1 MSLLLD
7 THILLWWLSDDP
19 LLPTAARVAIASPES
34 EVLVSAATGWEIAV
48 KKAAGR
54 LDAPDDLLEA
64 VEASNIKT
72 LPITATHALAAGALP
87 PHHSDPFDRML
98 IAQARV
104 EKLVLVSVDN
114 RFPRYDV
121 GLLPLVMPP
130 EQPAAGRP
138 S

>member
-19 LLPTAARVAIASPES
+19 LLPTAARQAIASS
-34 EVLVSAATGWEIAV
+34 DNEVLVSAATAWEIAI
-48 KKAAGR
+48 KRTAGR

-64 VEASNIKT
+64 VEANDFET
-72 LPITATHALAAGALP
+72 LPITAAHALAAGALP

-98 IAQARV
+98 IAQARA
-104 EKLVLVSVDN
+104 ESLTLISIDN
-114 RFPRYDV
+114 RFTQYDV
-121 GLLPLVMPP
+121 TLLPL
-130 EQPAAGRP
+130 

>member
-19 LLPTAARVAIASPES
+19 LLPAAAREAIAAPES
-34 EVLVSAATGWEIAV
+34 EVLVSAATTWEIAI

-54 LDAPDDLLEA
+54 LDVPDDLLEV
-64 VEASNIKT
+64 VEANDFET
-72 LPITATHALAAGALP
+72 LPINVVHALAAGALP

-98 IAQARV
+98 IAQAHA
-104 EKLVLVSVDN
+104 ESLTLISVDG

-121 GLLPLVMPP
+121 ELLAL
-130 EQPAAGRP
+130 